1 MWQVRKLVVIYYTR
15 IIWSCSLLFTVTVF
29 INFSSSFK
37 TCFGRQRKISG
48 GSLSTLTSVRPE
60 SLDAFGVV
68 RSAELSW
75 HSSCHIL
82 QNQNHQIKCLN
93 IADIFFAFL
102 FLKLHRAPTKAFC
115 TGLFLILSSSLKGG
129 DFPSQSV
136 ICLYLQFL
144 KNVVIFN
151 SYPNGNVI
159 FYVLFFWKYQI
170 QRHTNY

>member
-1 MWQVRKLVVIYYTR
+1 M
-15 IIWSCSLLFTVTVF
+15 
-29 INFSSSFK
+29 
-37 TCFGRQRKISG
+37 
-48 GSLSTLTSVRPE
+48 STLTSVRPE

-144 KNVVIFN
+144 KNVVVFN

-159 FYVLFFWKYQI
+159 FYVLFLKIPNSTTYQLLVCRNTI
-170 QRHTNY
+170 RGSVNFTRTMVPAPTQTRSGKQASNI

>member
-1 MWQVRKLVVIYYTR
+1 VWQVRKLVVIYYTR

-37 TCFGRQRKISG
+37 TCFGRQRKISV

-115 TGLFLILSSSLKGG
+115 TGLFLILRSASISS
-129 DFPSQSV
+129 
-136 ICLYLQFL
+136 L
-144 KNVVIFN
+144 KNVVVFN

-170 QRHTNY
+170 QRHTSY